1 MYART
6 LSQGSG
12 NTSYD
17 AFTATGTV
25 YLTSGLFLAWFY
37 QHSGDANVQ
46 INNDTYV
53 SLFKVG

>member
-1 MYART
+1 V
-6 LSQGSG
+6 L
-12 NTSYD
+12 
-17 AFTATGTV
+17 

-37 QHSGDANVQ
+37 LNSGDNNVT